1 MAKIVPEK
9 EHSGTFI
16 NPGSSP
22 KIRHQIE
29 HFETL
34 DVSRLSFQM
43 TALIQS
49 VKSEVHC
56 MEIDVFLCINIYPM
70 TPDSALYPR
79 R

>member
-29 HFETL
+29 HFETP
-34 DVSRLSFQM
+34 DVSRISFINGLL
-43 TALIQS
+43 TIKNLVFTPGYHSLIF
-49 VKSEVHC
+49 VKRLVR
-56 MEIDVFLCINIYPM
+56 EIRTLG
-70 TPDSALYPR
+70 
-79 R
+79 